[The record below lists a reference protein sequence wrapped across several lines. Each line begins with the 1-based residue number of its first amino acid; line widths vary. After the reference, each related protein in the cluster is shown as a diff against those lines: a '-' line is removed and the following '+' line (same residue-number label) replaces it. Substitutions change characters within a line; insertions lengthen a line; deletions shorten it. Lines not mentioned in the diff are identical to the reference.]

1 MKFFETSKYHSF
13 KKSTYITLRWIGI
26 IGQLIAVN
34 FVYLFLNSSFEFIT
48 SNLVIFLGIL
58 SNLYLIFIYKKTQ
71 LSDRSAFIFLLIDI
85 LQLGVLLYLSGGI
98 TNPFVIFILIPSVF
112 SSSNLSLRTNT
123 LLVILTI
130 IIIVFLTFNYQDLPI
145 NLNSDFHNNH
155 YFYYSIPVSLI
166 IALVFLNYFAMTFGT
181 QSRLRKEALGKM
193 EEVMAKEHELLSLG
207 GQAAAAAHSLGTPLS
222 TITIISHDLMKQFKG
237 QKDIEKDIELL
248 IPIRDN
254 ITVFSIGD
262 EHKIIEKDNFTEIIW
277 KNNSFLDLFKQSSL
291 QDYSKGVIDSSN
303 NLFIRFLSWIRVN
316 FFYPDAR
323 LSNLNK
329 IESFLIDYIE
339 RKDINLMIT
348 TSPPHSIQLLGKRIK
363 NVINLKGKI
372 IQIKNIQKNQY
383 VGYNRTYK
391 TKTKIKVAI
400 IGLGYED
407 GIPRSLSNKGYVYFK
422 KNRFKIIGRIS
433 MDTFTVDISKS
444 SHDLNIGMYLDIIN
458 DQHKIDKFAKLCK
471 TIPNE
476 IMTSIGKRVYRKY
489 E

>member
-34 FVYLFLNSSFEFIT
+34 FVYLFLNSSFDFIT

-85 LQLGVLLYLSGGI
+85 LQLGILLYLSGGI

-130 IIIVFLTFNYQDLPI
+130 IIIIFLTFNYQDLPI

-222 TITIISHDLMKQFKG
+222 TITIIAHDLMKQFKG
-237 QKDIEKDIELL
+237 QKDLEKDIELL
-248 IPIRDN
+248 NSQVERCNEILKRLTLNP
-254 ITVFSIGD
+254 VEED
-262 EHKIIEKDNFTEIIW
+262 EF
-277 KNNSFLDLFKQSSL
+277 
-291 QDYSKGVIDSSN
+291 ID
-303 NLFIRFLSWIRVN
+303 
-316 FFYPDAR
+316 
-323 LSNLNK
+323 
-329 IESFLIDYIE
+329 
-339 RKDINLMIT
+339 KDINIRDYLHEII
-348 TSPPHSIQLLGKRIK
+348 SSFKEISKKEFVFNFDQDSNPKKISKSIEIVYGLRNFIGNANKFAK
-363 NVINLKGKI
+363 NSIFINLKSDSEFTELTVEDDGNGYPRDIISKI
-372 IQIKNIQKNQY
+372 GEPYLKSNYSKD
-383 VGYNRTYK
+383 K
-391 TKTKIKVAI
+391 SKE
-400 IGLGYED
+400 GLGL
-407 GIPRSLSNKGYVYFK
+407 GLF
-422 KNRFKIIGRIS
+422 
-433 MDTFTVDISKS
+433 
-444 SHDLNIGMYLDIIN
+444 
-458 DQHKIDKFAKLCK
+458 
-471 TIPNE
+471 
-476 IMTSIGKRVYRKY
+476 IGKTLLEKNFASVNCRNSKTRSGAEVIIRWKNK
-489 E
+489 ELFNI